1 MKFYITGD
9 THGDFLRIDSFCRR
23 FKPDTDDVMIILGD
37 AGLNYYGDKR
47 DRFSKFR
54 VSKMPITI
62 FCIHGNHE
70 MRPTDVSG
78 YLTKEFCGGTVWYQD
93 EYPNILF
100 AKDGEIYTFG
110 EYRCIVIGGA
120 YSIDKWYR
128 LENGWN
134 WFSNEQPDD
143 EIKAYVEKQLE
154 NNDNKID
161 VVLSHTCP
169 LKHEPV
175 EVFFDFIDQSKVDK
189 STEQWLDSIENIL
202 DYKKWYCGHYH
213 TSKIIDK
220 MQFMFEDIDEL
231 RI

>member
-37 AGLNYYGDKR
+37 AGLNYYGDNR

-78 YLTKEFCGGTVWYQD
+78 YLTKEFCGGIVWYQD